1 MAAHAATDASVQLLT
16 EAAALLKHTL
26 HPPPTLIANVHA
38 ELGRAFVTQSLRAAV
53 GPWGG
58 ATTLNDATA
67 AAAEAAAAGAA
78 RRSAHTEQWG
88 PDGRRVPPPVP
99 PLPVP
104 PPPSGGCSGAT
115 LLGWGAEAAGALLC
129 RWNAFVTP
137 AAYVSESALV
147 CNSAADMHA
156 PPGTWRSS

>member
-1 MAAHAATDASVQLLT
+1 VGALDNLYLRPLQPLVEAKLKLAVGLQLTSAAPAGMAAHAATDASVQLLT
-16 EAAALLKHTL
+16 EAAALLKRTL
-26 HPPPTLIANVHA
+26 HPRPTLIANVHA

-78 RRSAHTEQWG
+78 RRSAHT
-88 PDGRRVPPPVP
+88 
-99 PLPVP
+99 
-104 PPPSGGCSGAT
+104 
-115 LLGWGAEAAGALLC
+115 
-129 RWNAFVTP
+129 
-137 AAYVSESALV
+137 
-147 CNSAADMHA
+147 AADTHA